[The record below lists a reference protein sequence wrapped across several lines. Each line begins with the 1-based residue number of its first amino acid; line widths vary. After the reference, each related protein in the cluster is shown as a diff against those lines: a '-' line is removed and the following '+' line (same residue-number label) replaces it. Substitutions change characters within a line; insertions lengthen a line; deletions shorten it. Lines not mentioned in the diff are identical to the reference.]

1 MFDLSV
7 LGLII
12 PLIAGIL
19 FGFSLRERK
28 HVNLGKATTG
38 IIVTLI
44 FSLGFS
50 IGSNKDLLEA
60 MPRIGVNAVVIMLL
74 AVFFS
79 AIFAKVAGKA
89 VKLK

>member
-1 MFDLSV
+1 M

-12 PLIAGIL
+12 PLVAGIL

-28 HVNLGKATTG
+28 RINLGKATTA

-50 IGSNKDLLEA
+50 IGSNRDLLEV
-60 MPRIGVNAVVIMLL
+60 MPRVGVNAVIIMLL

-79 AIFAKVAGKA
+79 AVFMKVAGKA
-89 VKLK
+89 VRLR